1 MSDPHLTPPPAPTDT
16 GASDVTGIKKRKA
29 GDMLRRSTKEEDQAH
44 FFREQEKQHSMHLN
58 VRAGNKIVI
67 PQKRWFRQR
76 AHANPF
82 SDHQLQYPPQP
93 DQMDWGPHYPSYVAR
108 PADQKHPAQLDRPV
122 EFADI
127 GCGYG
132 GLLIALAP
140 LFPDSLMI
148 GMEIRQQVAD
158 YVWYKAR
165 ALRLA
170 AARSHSGREE
180 AQVDT
185 AMQALGQAEAA
196 DTAETQGRE
205 EEEDHA
211 KDEEQNARAGK
222 KARKAAQ
229 RARAKAAKEQ
239 AKQAAAAEDEDE
251 ADEANEREAMEALV
265 ARAGDVPGG
274 YRNISAIRA
283 NCMKFMPN
291 FFAPGQLTK
300 MFFLFP
306 DPHFKQRKHKAR
318 IISSTLLA
326 EYAYVL
332 RPGEGILYT
341 ITDVLDLHKWM
352 KGHLDAFPL
361 FERIPDDDL
370 KDDPCVMAIYDATEE
385 GQKVARNKGQ
395 KHFAAYR
402 RVAVPSLEDELAAYE
417 A

>member
-1 MSDPHLTPPPAPTDT
+1 MSEPDASAPTHP
-16 GASDVTGIKKRKA
+16 DVSGLKKRKA
-29 GDMLRRSTKEEDQAH
+29 GDMLRRSAKEEDQEH
-44 FFREQEKQHSMHLN
+44 FFREQEKQHSAHMN

-82 SDHQLQYPPQP
+82 SDHQLQYPSRPET
-93 DQMDWGPHYPSYVAR
+93 MDWGPHYPSYVVS
-108 PADQKHPAQLDRPV
+108 PAGQTPAQLDRMV

-140 LFPDSLMI
+140 LFPASLMI

-170 AARSHSGREE
+170 AARAGNGQET
-180 AQVDT
+180 QTDT
-185 AMQALGQAEAA
+185 AMQLLDHAEEA
-196 DTAETQGRE
+196 
-205 EEEDHA
+205 EEEDGGKVEKVEKEVKKGDTPGA
-211 KDEEQNARAGK
+211 KDAALESPNPPAGK
-222 KARKAAQ
+222 KARKGSKSKQQTKRIAAQ
-229 RARAKAAKEQ
+229 GE
-239 AKQAAAAEDEDE
+239 EDDV
-251 ADEANEREAMEALV
+251 DEANEREAMEALV
-265 ARAGDVPGG
+265 AGAGDITGG

-332 RPGEGILYT
+332 RPGDGILYT
-341 ITDVLDLHKWM
+341 ITDVLALHKWM

-361 FERIPDDDL
+361 FERIPDEQL
-370 KDDPCVMAIYDATEE
+370 KDDPCVKAIYDATEE

-395 KHFAAYR
+395 KYFAAYR
-402 RVAVPSLEDELAAYE
+402 RVPALSLDDELASDDT
-417 A
+417 